1 MEKIKVLDV
10 AAGLP
15 EVWRSTVLGTAG
27 GARVKVLRMGGE
39 GLPPESHAEA
49 EALFVVEGRMELV
62 VGGVDVGV
70 GEGELCVVPAG
81 VVHEVRP
88 GSRGVL
94 LLVEG

>member
-1 MEKIKVLDV
+1 MEKIKVVDV

-15 EVWRSTVLGTAG
+15 EAWRSAVLGETG
-27 GARVKVLRMGGE
+27 GARVKALRMAGE

-49 EALFVVEGRMELV
+49 EALFVVEGRLELLV
-62 VGGVDVGV
+62 
-70 GEGELCVVPAG
+70 EGEEVVLEAGEMYVVPAG
-81 VVHEVRP
+81 AVHSVRP